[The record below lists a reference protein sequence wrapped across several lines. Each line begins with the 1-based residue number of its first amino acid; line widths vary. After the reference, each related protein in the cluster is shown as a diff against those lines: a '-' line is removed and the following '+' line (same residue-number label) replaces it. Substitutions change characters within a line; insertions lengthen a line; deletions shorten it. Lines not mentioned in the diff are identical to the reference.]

1 MNPNAQNSAGN
12 DAVRGQFFR
21 KVWKLVVPYWRS
33 EEKGKA
39 WTLLI
44 AVIVLS
50 LFSVGIS
57 VWLNNWYKE
66 FYNALQEKNQPA
78 FWHLIFTF
86 CGIATVAILGAVYR
100 LYLTQMLTIR
110 WRAWLTEQHFKRW
123 LDHKNYYHLERRY
136 HTDNPDQRIS
146 EDLNSFTAD
155 TLSLSIGLLRNV
167 VSLVSFS
174 VILWGVSG
182 DIEVFGFNIPSYMFW
197 CALLYAIVG
206 SWLTHLIGRRL
217 ISLSN
222 LQQRYEANL
231 RFSMIRVRENSE
243 SIALYKGEAN
253 EYQQLTARFGDI
265 WRNYWSTMRVQK
277 QLTFFTAG
285 YGQIATVFAF
295 IVAAPRYFSGK
306 IELGGLMQINSAFG
320 NVQENMSWFIDAYTS
335 LASWRATS
343 DRLLSFRE
351 AMEANEA
358 SPQAIAVSQQGTD
371 LVINDLDLDIGQT
384 RHLLAGAAMTVA
396 PGDRVMI
403 SGRSGSGKSSLLRA
417 MGELWPEGDG
427 QIRLPAGRLL
437 FLPQKPY
444 LPIGTLRDALSYP
457 QAGEV
462 YSAESYAQ
470 ALQDCRLEHLVAQ
483 LDVSEHWQSLLSPGE
498 QQRLAFARALLFKP
512 QWLFMDEAT
521 SAMDEEDEAA
531 LYEGLIDALP
541 GLSIV
546 SVGHRSSLKRFH
558 PRQVRIESGQLQA
571 QASPAA

>member
-521 SAMDEEDEAA
+521 SAMDEEDEAG

-558 PRQVRIESGQLQA
+558 PRQVRIESGQLEA